1 MEDSLSALVNGTV
14 QRRGVAAIDSAGEA
28 LYFTRYE
35 FALIGDGR
43 VLGTLA
49 YFDQSE
55 AERVREVVLK
65 AVQTGSWIGT

>member
-1 MEDSLSALVNGTV
+1 MEDSLSALVIGTV

-43 VLGTLA
+43 VLGT
-49 YFDQSE
+49 
-55 AERVREVVLK
+55 
-65 AVQTGSWIGT
+65 